1 MMHLSIIAPSTPAY
15 DDYLLHSKVK
25 SDNVERK
32 SLRLAYALY
41 GGSWAQRIAP
51 DY

>member
-15 DDYLLHSKVK
+15 DDHMLRSKMK
-25 SDNVERK
+25 SDNVERE

-41 GGSWAQRIAP
+41 GGSGAQRIAP